1 MQGDFLSFSKI
12 LKIFIFV
19 FSFINIFFN
28 PLKAADEGLGL
39 ENIFAETLSNHPN
52 IQGKKN
58 ELAAASQNLESSKWQ
73 RWPSLSMSTTS
84 GQSSRTNSSTGI
96 ISTIRLD
103 LPLWTAGRVSANIDS
118 ASAKTLA
125 AEMTVLE
132 AEQSLLLK
140 AANAYSD
147 FLRFSRRLEASEE
160 SVREHQRL
168 LELIQRR
175 SRNEVSSMNEIV
187 LAKARLDQAK
197 ADNLQIVS
205 QINSAKS
212 QLEQLVGHEI
222 YKINSPRFALIL
234 PDNQNQAIQLAL
246 EYAPILRRLSAQM
259 KAAESDITVA
269 KSRLYPELS
278 ARSDQIIGGVAEG
291 NISYLALTFQ
301 PGNGLSV
308 LSSTRESEF
317 KKEVAESSIRS
328 AEVDIKTN
336 ISADWIQYMSQNSQI
351 ETLSNLSETTR
362 GVYESFLRQYAVG
375 RKTWIEV
382 LNARREATQARYSLA
397 DAEMQSF
404 YAAIK
409 IQVACGILNGDAF
422 TISSK

>member
-1 MQGDFLSFSKI
+1 MRYGKIIRHVFFVFFLFSSFLS
-12 LKIFIFV
+12 
-19 FSFINIFFN
+19 
-28 PLKAADEGLGL
+28 PLFASDEGLDL
-39 ENIFAETLSNHPN
+39 EDIFTETLSNHPN

-58 ELAAASQNLESSKWQ
+58 EYAAAAQSLESSKWQ
-73 RWPSLSMSTTS
+73 RWPSLSVATTS
-84 GQSSRTNSSTGI
+84 GQSSRTNSSTGV

-118 ASAKTLA
+118 AASKTLA
-125 AEMTVLE
+125 SEMALLE
-132 AEQSLLLK
+132 TEQSLLIK
-140 AANAYSD
+140 AANSYSD
-147 FLRFSRRLEASEE
+147 FLKFSKKLEASEE
-160 SVREHQRL
+160 SVKEHQRL

-187 LAKARLDQAK
+187 LAKSRLDQAK
-197 ADNLQIVS
+197 SDKIQILS
-205 QINSAKS
+205 QINNAKS
-212 QLEQLVGHEI
+212 QLEQLVGHVI
-222 YKINSPRFALIL
+222 DKIKPPRFALIL
-234 PDNQNQAIQLAL
+234 PENQNQAIQLAL
-246 EYAPILRRLSAQM
+246 EYAPNLRRLSAQI

-269 KSRLYPELS
+269 KSRLFPELS

-308 LSSTRESEF
+308 LSSTREFEF
-317 KKEVAESSIRS
+317 KKDVAESSLKS
-328 AEVDIKTN
+328 AEVEIKTN
-336 ISADWIQYMSQNSQI
+336 ISADWIQYTSQNSQI

-362 GVYESFLRQYAVG
+362 GVYESFVRQYAVG

-404 YAAIK
+404 NAALK
-409 IQVACGILNGDAF
+409 IQVACGILNGD
-422 TISSK
+422 SLMMPSK